1 MPVGYSYSKTRHIW
15 VKSEAERAIDYDEFY
30 TDEAWAI
37 LVSYW
42 RQCPDRLLDILE
54 SNTPRYALELVQ
66 RINIRAFCLYE
77 KTFITGSRGITKS
90 YTSILSKLLLGILY
104 PGVGFRYYAPAQKQ
118 MVEIASE
125 KWEVICTQYPGLVSH
140 WDVVSNSQDR
150 FEVRTKFGSMF
161 SVIVARG
168 NDCNGVIGEEIA
180 QSEAG
185 KAFDFDEFESV
196 VLPTARIQRQI
207 NKQPD
212 PFFPN
217 FQKNYITSAGAKQN
231 KAFQY
236 RNDTYNEMIK
246 RDTAFCIDYPW
257 TVAVLGNIR
266 TADYYV
272 DLRSK
277 MTPETQM
284 REIDSIWTGSSEN
297 PVVRDSVLAESA
309 TQLVMENR
317 HCGDLNCFYIVAYDV
332 SYAEGAHNAKC
343 ATAILKCEMQKE
355 HSDHYMKTLVYVID
369 NPPPRDG
376 IQQARQLK
384 QRWYH
389 YCIEKGRP
397 AYISIDS
404 NQYGRSVL
412 EDLHKDLGDGLPPL
426 CCINHDL
433 REIESPDALPVIYP
447 ICATTGVS
455 GNHDSDGEMIK
466 YAELEFEHRNVRL
479 LVYNLYDG
487 IKAYKLLHR
496 IKDDSIDAA
505 IALPYIKTRELRSQI
520 ANLQKKATG
529 YNLREERISKSIQ
542 RDMWS
547 ALKYALRLAQ
557 ILEYKDL
564 VEGNRGKSSWGKY
577 LANTEEENKAIAIPR
592 ATMRSR
598 IIDRR
603 GGRVV

>member
-1 MPVGYSYSKTRHIW
+1 MPSGYSFSKTRRMW
-15 VKSEAERAIDYDEFY
+15 VRSESERQIDYDEFY
-30 TDEAWAI
+30 SDESWAI
-37 LVSYW
+37 LTSYW
-42 RQCPDRLLDILE
+42 RQCPDRLLDLFE
-54 SNTPRYALELVQ
+54 SGNPQYALELVQ
-66 RINIRAFCLYE
+66 RVNIRAFCLFE
-77 KTFITGSRGITKS
+77 KSFITGARGLTKS

-125 KWEVICTQYPGLVSH
+125 KWEVICKQYPGLVSH
-140 WDVVSNSQDR
+140 WDVVSNSQER
-150 FEVRTKFGSMF
+150 FEVRTKYGSMF

-168 NDCNGVIGEEIA
+168 NDCNGVVGEEIA

-212 PFFPN
+212 PYFPN

-236 RNDTYNEMIK
+236 RNDTFAEMQK
-246 RDTAFCIDYPW
+246 RDTAFCVDYPW
-257 TVAVLGNIR
+257 TVAVLDNIR
-266 TADYYV
+266 TADYYN

-284 REIDSIWTGSSEN
+284 REIESLWTGSSEN
-297 PVVRDSVLAESA
+297 PIVRDSVLAESA
-309 TQLVMENR
+309 TQMIMENR
-317 HCGDLNCFYIVAYDV
+317 HCGDPDCFYIIGYDV
-332 SYAEGAHNAKC
+332 SYAEGANNAKC
-343 ATAILKCEMQKE
+343 ATAVLKCEMQSDN
-355 HSDHYMKTLVYVID
+355 SDHYMKTLVYVLD
-369 NPPPRDG
+369 NPPPREG
-376 IQQARQLK
+376 VMQAKQLK
-384 QRWYH
+384 QRWFH

-397 AYISIDS
+397 AYLAIDA
-404 NQYGRSVL
+404 NQYGRSVV

-447 ICATTGVS
+447 IRATTGMAGS
-455 GNHDSDGEMIK
+455 HDSDGEMIK
-466 YAELEFEHRNVRL
+466 YAELEFEHRNVKI

-505 IALPYIKTRELRSQI
+505 IAVPYIKTRELRCQI

-529 YNLREERISKSIQ
+529 YNIKEERISRSMQ

-557 ILEYKDL
+557 ILEYQDL
-564 VEGNRGKSSWGKY
+564 VEGNRRKSTWGKY
-577 LANTEEENKAIAIPR
+577 FGNEQEKKRALEIPKANL
-592 ATMRSR
+592 RSR
-598 IIDRR
+598 LVGRH
-603 GGRVV
+603 GGKVI